1 MLTHVL
7 AQARAAILDYR
18 AEHNISSPLVSSSIY
33 DARDREPFHTL
44 DRIAFW
50 RKTAERG

>member
-1 MLTHVL
+1 MCT
-7 AQARAAILDYR
+7 QARAAILDFR
-18 AEHNISSPLVSSSIY
+18 AEHNISSAIVSSSVY

-50 RKTAERG
+50 RKTADRG